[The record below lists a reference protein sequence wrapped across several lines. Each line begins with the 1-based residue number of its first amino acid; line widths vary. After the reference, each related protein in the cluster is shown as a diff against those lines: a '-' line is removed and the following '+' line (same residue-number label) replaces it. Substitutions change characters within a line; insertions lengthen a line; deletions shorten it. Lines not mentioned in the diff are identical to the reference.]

1 MIQLATRGA
10 APDDPRTRPP
20 DRYAVIGFP
29 IGHSQSPLIH
39 GLFARQTAENIA
51 YTRLAARPEEFKRT
65 VQEFADGGGR
75 GLNVTVPHK
84 GAAFDLADELGAEAR
99 RAGAV
104 NTLSF
109 AADGRVRGDNTDG
122 IGFRRDI
129 ERNHGLDL
137 HGKRMLVLGAGGAA
151 RGVLAALSDAGIGQ
165 LVVANR
171 TIQKAKD
178 LLAAVDAPPD
188 FSACPLAALTEQE
201 SFDVVV
207 NATSLG
213 LHAVDLPFPPS
224 CLSPDTFAYDLVYG
238 AQPTPFVQWATRH
251 GAGTAVQG
259 WGMLVEQAAESFA
272 IWRGVRP
279 DTTGVL
285 ERVRPQFR
293 T

>member
-1 MIQLATRGA
+1 MATRGA
-10 APDDPRTRPP
+10 ASDDSRTRPP

-39 GLFARQTAENIA
+39 RLFARQTGENIA
-51 YTRLAARPEEFKRT
+51 YTRLAATPEEFKRT

-84 GAAFDLADELGAEAR
+84 GAAFDLADELGPEAR

-137 HGKRMLVLGAGGAA
+137 HGKRMLILGAGGAA
-151 RGVLAALSDAGIGQ
+151 RGVLAALSDAGLGQ

-171 TIQKAKD
+171 TVQKAKD
-178 LLAAVDAPPD
+178 LLAALSAPAN
-188 FSACPLAALTEQE
+188 FSACPLAALTDQE
-201 SFDVVV
+201 PFDVVV

-213 LHAVDLPFPPS
+213 LRAVDLPFPPS
-224 CLSPDTFAYDLVYG
+224 CLGPDTFAYDLVYG
-238 AQPTPFVQWATRH
+238 AEPTPFVQWATRH

-259 WGMLVEQAAESFA
+259 WGMLVEQAAESFV

-279 DTTGVL
+279 DTAPAL
-285 ERVRPQFR
+285 KRVVARLR
-293 T
+293 A

>member
-1 MIQLATRGA
+1 MTTRGGD
-10 APDDPRTRPP
+10 PDNSRTRPP

-39 GLFARQTAENIA
+39 RLFARQTGENIA
-51 YTRLAARPEEFKRT
+51 YTRVAAAPEEFEST
-65 VQEFADGGGR
+65 VQEFTDGGGR

-84 GAAFDLADELGAEAR
+84 GAAFDLADELGPEAR

-122 IGFRRDI
+122 IGFLRDV

-137 HGKRMLVLGAGGAA
+137 HGKRMLILGAGGAA
-151 RGVLAALSDAGIGQ
+151 RGVLAVLSGTGIGQ

-188 FSACPLAALTEQE
+188 FSACPLAALTDQE
-201 SFDVVV
+201 PFDVVI

-213 LHAVDLPFPPS
+213 LNAVDLPFAPG

-238 AQPTPFVQWATRH
+238 TEPTPFVQWATRH

-279 DTTGVL
+279 DTTAVL
-285 ERVRPQFR
+285 ERVLAQLRA
-293 T
+293 

>member
-1 MIQLATRGA
+1 MTTRGGD
-10 APDDPRTRPP
+10 PDDSRTRPP

-39 GLFARQTAENIA
+39 RLFARQTGENIA
-51 YTRLAARPEEFKRT
+51 YTRLAATPEEFKRT
-65 VQEFADGGGR
+65 VREFADGGGR

-84 GAAFDLADELGAEAR
+84 GTAFDLADELGPEAR

-109 AADGRVRGDNTDG
+109 AAGGRVRGDNTDG

-137 HGKRMLVLGAGGAA
+137 HGKRMLILGAGGAA
-151 RGVLAALSDAGIGQ
+151 RGVLAALSDAGLGQ

-171 TIQKAKD
+171 TVQKAKD
-178 LLAAVDAPPD
+178 LLAALSAPAN
-188 FSACPLAALTEQE
+188 FSACPLAALTDRE

-213 LHAVDLPFPPS
+213 LRAVDLPFPPS
-224 CLSPDTFAYDLVYG
+224 CLGPETFAYDLVYG
-238 AQPTPFVQWATRH
+238 AKPTPFVQWATRH
-251 GAGTAVQG
+251 GAGKAVQG
-259 WGMLVEQAAESFA
+259 WGMLVEQAAESFV
-272 IWRGVRP
+272 IWRGIRP
-279 DTTGVL
+279 VTALVFK
-285 ERVRPQFR
+285 RVVAQLRA
-293 T
+293 

>member
-1 MIQLATRGA
+1 MATRGA
-10 APDDPRTRPP
+10 APDDSRTRPP

-39 GLFARQTAENIA
+39 GLFARQTGENIA

-122 IGFRRDI
+122 IGFRHDI
-129 ERNHGLDL
+129 ELNHGLDL
-137 HGKRMLVLGAGGAA
+137 RGKRVLILGAGGAA
-151 RGVLAALSDAGIGQ
+151 RGVLAALSDIGLDR

-171 TIQKAKD
+171 TVRKATD
-178 LLAAVDAPPD
+178 LLTAVSAPVN
-188 FSACPLAALTEQE
+188 FSACPLEPLTDQE
-201 SFDVVV
+201 PFDVVV

-224 CLSPDTFAYDLVYG
+224 CLSANTFAYDLVYS
-238 AQPTPFVQWATRH
+238 AQPTSFVRWATRH

-272 IWRGVRP
+272 IWRGIRP
-279 DTTGVL
+279 DTRAVL
-285 ERVRPQFR
+285 ERVLAQLRA
-293 T
+293 

>member
-1 MIQLATRGA
+1 MTTRGA
-10 APDDPRTRPP
+10 TPDDPRTRAP

-39 GLFARQTAENIA
+39 RLFAKQTGENIV
-51 YTRLAARPEEFKRT
+51 YTRLAATPEEFERT
-65 VQEFADGGGR
+65 VQEFTDSGGR

-84 GAAFDLADELGAEAR
+84 GAAFDLADELGPEAR

-122 IGFRRDI
+122 IGFRRDVK
-129 ERNHGLDL
+129 RNHGLDL
-137 HGKRMLVLGAGGAA
+137 HGKRMLILGAGGAA
-151 RGVLAALSDAGIGQ
+151 RGVLAALSGAGLGQ

-171 TIQKAKD
+171 TVQKAED
-178 LLAAVDAPPD
+178 LLAAVYAPPD
-188 FSACPLAALTEQE
+188 FSACPLAALTDQDP
-201 SFDVVV
+201 FDVVV

-213 LHAVDLPFPPS
+213 LNAVDLPFAPG
-224 CLSPDTFAYDLVYG
+224 CLSPDTFAYDLVYS
-238 AQPTPFVQWATRH
+238 AQQTPFVQWATRH
-251 GAGTAVQG
+251 GVGTAVQG

-279 DTTGVL
+279 DTTAVL
-285 ERVRPQFR
+285 ERVLAQIRA
-293 T
+293 

>member
-1 MIQLATRGA
+1 MTTRGGT
-10 APDDPRTRPP
+10 PDDSRTRPP

-39 GLFARQTAENIA
+39 RLFARQTGENIA
-51 YTRLAARPEEFKRT
+51 YTRLAATPEEFKRT

-84 GAAFDLADELGAEAR
+84 GAAFDLADELGPEAR

-137 HGKRMLVLGAGGAA
+137 HGKRMLILGAGGAA
-151 RGVLAALSDAGIGQ
+151 RGVLAALSDAGVGR

-171 TIQKAKD
+171 TVSKATD
-178 LLAAVDAPPD
+178 LLAALSAPAN
-188 FSACPLAALTEQE
+188 FSACPLAALADQE
-201 SFDVVV
+201 PFDVVV

-213 LHAVDLPFPPS
+213 LRAVDLPFPPS
-224 CLSPDTFAYDLVYG
+224 CLGPDTFAYDLVYG
-238 AQPTPFVQWATRH
+238 AEPTPFVQWATRH

-259 WGMLVEQAAESFA
+259 WGMLVEQAAESFV
-272 IWRGVRP
+272 IWRGIRP
-279 DTTGVL
+279 DTAPVL
-285 ERVRPQFR
+285 KRVVAQLRA
-293 T
+293 

>member
-1 MIQLATRGA
+1 MATRGA
-10 APDDPRTRPP
+10 APDDSRTRPP

-39 GLFARQTAENIA
+39 GLFARQTGENIA
-51 YTRLAARPEEFKRT
+51 YTRLSARPEEFKRT

-84 GAAFDLADELGAEAR
+84 GAAFDLAGELGAEAR

-129 ERNHGLDL
+129 ELNHGLDL
-137 HGKRMLVLGAGGAA
+137 RGKRVLILGAGGAA
-151 RGVLAALSDAGIGQ
+151 RGVLAALSDIGLDR

-171 TIQKAKD
+171 TVRKATD
-178 LLAAVDAPPD
+178 LLTAVSAPAN
-188 FSACPLAALTEQE
+188 FSACPLEPLTDQE
-201 SFDVVV
+201 PFDVVV

-213 LHAVDLPFPPS
+213 LHSVDLPFPPS
-224 CLSPDTFAYDLVYG
+224 CLSANTFAYDLVYS
-238 AQPTPFVQWATRH
+238 AQPTPFVRWATRH

-272 IWRGVRP
+272 IWRGIRP
-279 DTTGVL
+279 DTSAVL
-285 ERVRPQFR
+285 ERVLAQLRA
-293 T
+293 